1 MVSQGIHPDI
11 FDSYLV
17 GVGSGQ
23 WPYWNSP
30 AGAFITVAAG
40 QAESVGAVPM
50 FTLYQMAT
58 NGDGNISDITDVGF
72 MTGYWSQAKL
82 MYQVLGSYGKPA
94 LVNLEPDFW
103 GYVEKAASSA
113 PGGNPADLPAV
124 VTVEPECAN
133 LPNTAAGIA
142 QCLLTLGR
150 MYAPNVK
157 IGFPPSLWSNQPENT
172 GNYMIALGAA
182 KADFSVAETSDRDAG
197 CMEVSSPPSECSG
210 RVGPFYWD
218 ELNQTSPNFVEN
230 QDEYQTVA
238 AMLNLPI
245 LYWQTPLGVP
255 SSTPGGY
262 NQHYRDDHVDYMLKN
277 PKQYTAIN
285 TFAIV
290 FGAGAGSQTNIS
302 TDGGEFATLFQLY
315 LNDPAPLP

>member
-1 MVSQGIHPDI
+1 MESQGINPDI
-11 FDSYLV
+11 YDSYLV

-30 AGAFITVAAG
+30 AGAFITVAAA

-58 NGDGNISDITDVGF
+58 NGDGNISDITDSSF
-72 MTGYWSQAKL
+72 MSAYWSQAKL
-82 MYQVLGSYGKPA
+82 MFQVLGSYGKPA

-103 GYVEKAASSA
+103 GYVEAAAYNA
-113 PGGNPADLPAV
+113 PDGNPANLPAV
-124 VTVEPECAN
+124 VSIESECAR

-142 QCLLTLGR
+142 QCLITLAR
-150 MYAPNVK
+150 TYAPNAK
-157 IGFPPSLWSNQPENT
+157 IGFPASLWTNQPVTT
-172 GNYMIALGAA
+172 GNYMVALGAG
-182 KADFSVAETSDRDAG
+182 KADFSVAQTSDRDAG
-197 CMEVSSPPSECSG
+197 CPEVASPPPECQG
-210 RVGPFYWD
+210 REGPFYWD
-218 ELNQTSPNFVEN
+218 ETNQTSPNFVEN
-230 QDEYQTVA
+230 IDQFQTVA
-238 AMLNLPI
+238 TIENLPI

-277 PKQYTAIN
+277 PTQYTAIN

-302 TDGGEFATLFQLY
+302 TDEGEFASLFQAY
-315 LNDPAPLP
+315 LDHPAPLR